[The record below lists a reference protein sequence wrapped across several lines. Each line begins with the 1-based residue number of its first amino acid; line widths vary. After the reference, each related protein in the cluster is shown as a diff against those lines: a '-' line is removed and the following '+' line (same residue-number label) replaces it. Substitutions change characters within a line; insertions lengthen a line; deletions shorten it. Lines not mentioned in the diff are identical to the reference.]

1 MNVKDI
7 KNLATHYSHAEL
19 EGFIEQHLEEGTN
32 PCFVGEDD
40 EDTLNVLSKASY
52 VKSQLEN
59 GTVKDIKEAMRKMA
73 AEIRAVQQV

>member
-7 KNLATHYSHAEL
+7 KNLATTHSHAEL
-19 EGFIEQHLEEGTN
+19 EAFIEQHLEEGTN

-52 VKSQLEN
+52 IKKQLED
-59 GTVKDIKEAMRKMA
+59 GTVQNIKEAIRKMA